1 MKPMTKFMYF
11 GFASLALA
19 CFMLS
24 QTARAVV
31 PPPDGGYPGFNT
43 AGGSN
48 ALKNLTTGVANAAV
62 GWYSLFSNTDGSFN
76 TALGTGTLLFNLG
89 EQGQGNGEGSQN
101 TAVGAAALL
110 FNGTGYAN
118 SAFGVVALNSNTTG
132 IQNTACGVNALQGN
146 TTGNQNVAVGAGAL
160 NNLTGN
166 NNIAIGYL
174 AGSLPTEGDNNIYIG
189 SGGVSV
195 MGFEGN
201 TIRIGSNQQATYV
214 AGISGTNIMGQ
225 PVVVAADG
233 QLGVTMSS
241 ERFKRNIKSMDSA
254 SQALLELKPVTFQY
268 KNDNTGTP
276 QFGLI
281 AEEVARVNP
290 ALVLADK
297 VGKPYTVR
305 YEAVNA
311 MLLNEFLK
319 EHKNVE
325 QQTRKI
331 QEQDVT
337 IAQLASTTAK
347 QEAAVA
353 LQQKQIEKL
362 IATVTEQ
369 AAQIQRVTAQFP
381 LNRPVAQ
388 KLAFT
393 GP

>member
-24 QTARAVV
+24 QTTRAVV

-43 AGGSN
+43 AAGTN
-48 ALKNLTTGVANAAV
+48 ALSNLTAGVGNAAV

-76 TALGTGTLLFNLG
+76 TALGAGTLLFNLG
-89 EQGQGNGEGSQN
+89 QRGQGNGEGSQN
-101 TAVGAAALL
+101 TAVGTAALL

-118 SAFGVVALNSNTTG
+118 SAFGVAALNSNTTG

-160 NNLTGN
+160 SNLTGN

-195 MGFEGN
+195 MGLEGN

-214 AGISGTNIMGQ
+214 AGISGANIMGQ

-233 QLGVTMSS
+233 RLGVTMSS

-254 SQALLELKPVTFQY
+254 SQAVLELKPVTFQY

-297 VGKPYTVR
+297 EGKPYTVR

-325 QQTRKI
+325 QQARKI

-337 IAQLASTTAK
+337 IAQLDSTTAK
-347 QEAAVA
+347 QEAAIT

-369 AAQIQRVTAQFP
+369 AAQIQKVTAQFQS
-381 LNRPVAQ
+381 NRPVAQ

>member
-24 QTARAVV
+24 QTTWAVV

-43 AGGSN
+43 AAGTN
-48 ALKNLTTGVANAAV
+48 ALSNLTAGVGNAAV

-76 TALGTGTLLFNLG
+76 TALGAGTLLFNLG
-89 EQGQGNGEGSQN
+89 QRGQGNGEGSQN
-101 TAVGAAALL
+101 TAVGTAALL

-118 SAFGVVALNSNTTG
+118 SAFGVAALNSNTTG

-160 NNLTGN
+160 SNLTGN

-195 MGFEGN
+195 MGLEGN

-214 AGISGTNIMGQ
+214 AGISGANIMGQ

-233 QLGVTMSS
+233 RVGVTMSS

-254 SQALLELKPVTFQY
+254 SQAVLELKPVTFQY

-297 VGKPYTVR
+297 EGKPYTVR

-325 QQTRKI
+325 QQARKI

-337 IAQLASTTAK
+337 IAQLDSTTAK
-347 QEAAVA
+347 QEAAIT

-369 AAQIQRVTAQFP
+369 AAQIQKVTAQFQS
-381 LNRPVAQ
+381 NRPVAQ